1 MTDNDFDRTARLWL
15 QDGPSQ
21 LADRVLEAAL
31 DEIHVTRQR
40 RAWWP
45 ARRFTSMGNTIRLA
59 AGVAAIVLVTV
70 VGMTLLPGGG
80 PGGPLTTPAPSPTP
94 MPTPTPRPASFDSH
108 APGEL
113 EPGAYALEHLG
124 PFRITFTVPAGWE
137 KLSAPAT
144 IWAQPDSNAR
154 LGFMTVDNVFIDPC
168 DPGRGLV
175 DPPVGP
181 TVDDLATALGSV
193 VGLQATTPADFTL
206 SGFTAKRIDLTVVT
220 PMGPCVA
227 ETAFLRGNNSTL
239 DVPAPGPQE
248 DYRLWI
254 VDVDGQRLVIIQV
267 ARAAATVSQ
276 RADLQAIF
284 DSILLEATSPVASP
298 SPEP

>member
-31 DEIHVTRQR
+31 DEIHVTRRR

-45 ARRFTSMGNTIRLA
+45 ARRSTFMSNVMRLA
-59 AGVAAIVLVTV
+59 ALAAILVV
-70 VGMTLLPGGG
+70 AVAGLNLFLPGDGSVGG
-80 PGGPLTTPAPSPTP
+80 PQASPTP
-94 MPTPTPRPASFDSH
+94 VPTPTPGPASFDSH

-113 EPGAYALEHLG
+113 EPGAYALEYLG

-144 IWAQPDSNAR
+144 IWAQPGSDAR

-168 DPGRGLV
+168 DPGRGLQ
-175 DPPVGP
+175 DPPVGR
-181 TVDDLATALGSV
+181 TVDDLAMALGSV
-193 VGLQATTPADFTL
+193 AGLQATTPADVTL
-206 SGFTAKRIDLTVVT
+206 SGFPAKRIDLTVL
-220 PMGPCVA
+220 GASNPCADV
-227 ETAFLRGNNSTL
+227 ETALLRGNNGTL

-267 ARAAATVSQ
+267 ARAAATASQ
-276 RADLQAIF
+276 RADLQAIV
-284 DSILLEATSPVASP
+284 DIGLEATSPAASS
-298 SPEP
+298 SPAR